1 MQLFGVFYCCFCFG
15 EVAFSGIATNNEK
28 CCLFLLVFLMHLKA
42 FTIREKE
49 LHFNVVVQKIKT
61 G

>member
-1 MQLFGVFYCCFCFG
+1 MLLFDVFYCCFCFG
-15 EVAFSGIATNNEK
+15 EVARSEISTNHEK
-28 CCLFLLVFLMHLKA
+28 CLVLLVLLMHLKA
-42 FTIREKE
+42 FSVRGKE